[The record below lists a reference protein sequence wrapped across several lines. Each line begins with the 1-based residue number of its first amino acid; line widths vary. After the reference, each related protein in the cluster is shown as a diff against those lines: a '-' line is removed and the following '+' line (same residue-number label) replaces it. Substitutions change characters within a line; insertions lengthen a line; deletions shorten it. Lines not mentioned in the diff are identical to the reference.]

1 MKLLFAPL
9 QRLANLMEIQTV
21 ESTKLQ
27 SVLTVSIADASKIQV
42 TELQKQTTL
51 LEDIRGLLRIQS
63 LSAKKEKPSGGAT
76 KGKMPSFKGAKS
88 VAVAIGLFA
97 GAILVSSVFFALM
110 PNVPLRSLLTALAV
124 AGILTLVVPQFME
137 LTKLYRFKMKN
148 ILKAAAV
155 MPIITMGILAAALP
169 LMLMPKIN
177 PMSLLSALVIGVALN
192 FFIPSFIKLVHATKQ
207 MKVKDQLKA
216 SASMAIMA
224 LGIVG
229 VALVFAGLGAVSG
242 WVAPPLGWTLSAGLS
257 ILIFSYAFSKIT
269 ASIKGQSTKGIIM
282 TALALPLMALSIVG
296 IAYIFKLFPTDTVA
310 PPLGWTIKVGLSM
323 FLISFAF
330 TKILK
335 VIKGLSNKDLI
346 KGGIA
351 LPIMAAA
358 VIGIAYI
365 FKAFPAD
372 TVAPDLAWTIKVGLS
387 MFLIAFAFTK
397 ILKAMQGVSIKNLI
411 MAGLALPVMAAAV
424 VGIAFIFQAL
434 GSISGYETTAPDL
447 GWSLKVGLSLLIFSI
462 PFILVAVVA
471 NKIGVKGIALG
482 ALSMIAIAGA
492 ILAAAWIFSF
502 LPGDFTAPPM
512 DWAIGA
518 AIAITAFAIPLAV
531 IGLLATVLTPAGL
544 LLGAAGIILIAGT
557 MWVVAWIFSKLP
569 DLSAIS
575 KNFTDAIMY
584 PINAMIDGLKRFKD
598 EIGIDNMIPLA
609 GGILAIAGSWLV
621 LTAAMA
627 GQGIG
632 GAIGAVGNAIGQG
645 IDKLTEWF
653 GGEKSMGPKDLLELL
668 ISKADSLKK
677 IAGPMNKIGMGF
689 KGIGLHA
696 ASVQMALGALI
707 PFTQEDEVEELTD
720 AATAIKKI
728 ATGYASIANST
739 NVMNIDALN
748 ASANMFNAIA
758 RVAESDGNDVLTKI
772 SEELMEAVRKLSET
786 VKNLEESNGKNSE
799 SMTDSISNTLTGFID
814 KIKGSDDKASGE
826 TGLVDIGPI
835 VSAIQDLEDRFS
847 RPLKVQEI

>member
-1 MKLLFAPL
+1 
-9 QRLANLMEIQTV
+9 
-21 ESTKLQ
+21 
-27 SVLTVSIADASKIQV
+27 
-42 TELQKQTTL
+42 
-51 LEDIRGLLRIQS
+51 
-63 LSAKKEKPSGGAT
+63 
-76 KGKMPSFKGAKS
+76 
-88 VAVAIGLFA
+88 
-97 GAILVSSVFFALM
+97 
-110 PNVPLRSLLTALAV
+110 
-124 AGILTLVVPQFME
+124 
-137 LTKLYRFKMKN
+137 
-148 ILKAAAV
+148 
-155 MPIITMGILAAALP
+155 
-169 LMLMPKIN
+169 
-177 PMSLLSALVIGVALN
+177 
-192 FFIPSFIKLVHATKQ
+192 
-207 MKVKDQLKA
+207 
-216 SASMAIMA
+216 
-224 LGIVG
+224 
-229 VALVFAGLGAVSG
+229 
-242 WVAPPLGWTLSAGLS
+242 
-257 ILIFSYAFSKIT
+257 
-269 ASIKGQSTKGIIM
+269 M

-397 ILKAMQGVSIKNLI
+397 ILKAIQGVSIKNLI
-411 MAGLALPVMAAAV
+411 MAGLALPVMAAAI

-531 IGLLATVLTPAGL
+531 IGLLATVLTPVGL

-668 ISKADSLKK
+668 ISKADSL
-677 IAGPMNKIGMGF
+677 
-689 KGIGLHA
+689 
-696 ASVQMALGALI
+696 
-707 PFTQEDEVEELTD
+707 
-720 AATAIKKI
+720 
-728 ATGYASIANST
+728 
-739 NVMNIDALN
+739 
-748 ASANMFNAIA
+748 
-758 RVAESDGNDVLTKI
+758 
-772 SEELMEAVRKLSET
+772 
-786 VKNLEESNGKNSE
+786 
-799 SMTDSISNTLTGFID
+799 
-814 KIKGSDDKASGE
+814 
-826 TGLVDIGPI
+826 
-835 VSAIQDLEDRFS
+835 
-847 RPLKVQEI
+847 

>member
-9 QRLANLMEIQTV
+9 QRLANLMEIQTA

-51 LEDIRGLLRIQS
+51 LEDIRGLLRIQA
-63 LSAKKEKPSGGAT
+63 LSAKKAKPSGGAT
-76 KGKMPSFKGAKS
+76 KGKMPDFKGAKS

-97 GAILVSSVFFALM
+97 GAILVSAVFFALM

-124 AGILTLVVPQFME
+124 AGILTLVVPRFME

-192 FFIPSFIKLVHATKQ
+192 FFIPSFIKLVHATKK

-242 WVAPPLGWTLSAGLS
+242 WVAPPLGWTLSAGLA

-269 ASIKGQSTKGIIM
+269 ASIKGQSTKGLIM

-397 ILKAMQGVSIKNLI
+397 ILKAIQGVSIKNLI
-411 MAGLALPVMAAAV
+411 MAGLALPVMAAAI

-434 GSISGYETTAPDL
+434 GSISGYETTVPDL
-447 GWSLKVGLSLLIFSI
+447 RWSLKVGLSLLIFSI
-462 PFILVAVVA
+462 PFI
-471 NKIGVKGIALG
+471 
-482 ALSMIAIAGA
+482 
-492 ILAAAWIFSF
+492 
-502 LPGDFTAPPM
+502 
-512 DWAIGA
+512 
-518 AIAITAFAIPLAV
+518 
-531 IGLLATVLTPAGL
+531 
-544 LLGAAGIILIAGT
+544 
-557 MWVVAWIFSKLP
+557 
-569 DLSAIS
+569 
-575 KNFTDAIMY
+575 
-584 PINAMIDGLKRFKD
+584 
-598 EIGIDNMIPLA
+598 
-609 GGILAIAGSWLV
+609 
-621 LTAAMA
+621 
-627 GQGIG
+627 
-632 GAIGAVGNAIGQG
+632 
-645 IDKLTEWF
+645 
-653 GGEKSMGPKDLLELL
+653 
-668 ISKADSLKK
+668 
-677 IAGPMNKIGMGF
+677 
-689 KGIGLHA
+689 
-696 ASVQMALGALI
+696 
-707 PFTQEDEVEELTD
+707 
-720 AATAIKKI
+720 
-728 ATGYASIANST
+728 
-739 NVMNIDALN
+739 
-748 ASANMFNAIA
+748 
-758 RVAESDGNDVLTKI
+758 
-772 SEELMEAVRKLSET
+772 
-786 VKNLEESNGKNSE
+786 
-799 SMTDSISNTLTGFID
+799 
-814 KIKGSDDKASGE
+814 
-826 TGLVDIGPI
+826 
-835 VSAIQDLEDRFS
+835 
-847 RPLKVQEI
+847 